1 MFVLREE
8 GGEGGAEG
16 AESGHY
22 WVFFVHTSTKNS
34 FFSMK
39 YETPLLIREPPNTHI
54 LLNRFF
60 SD

>member
-1 MFVLREE
+1 MGKEAQRGRSLGIIGF
-8 GGEGGAEG
+8 
-16 AESGHY
+16 
-22 WVFFVHTSTKNS
+22 FFVHTSTKNS